1 MPVLV
6 DTNLRVVAGRGRIL
20 AAKKLGRTEI
30 PISISGEPLMVQVAA
45 RLI

>member
-1 MPVLV
+1 VL
-6 DTNLRVVAGRGRIL
+6 AGRGYIL

-30 PISISGEPLMVQVAA
+30 PISISSGEPIMVQVAA